1 MFKWKA
7 AEKLAQ
13 PKITEVIAGDE
24 LLTTAIVEEAE
35 PPPLPIAEPLADI
48 VKPSVADEGANSSS
62 EAQMPVALPT
72 KEPATDLGVTAAAQ
86 KSEFAETPPELGDR
100 YEVIEFIGSGGMGSV
115 WKVYDKQLEGT
126 FAVKVLKPELL
137 ADATAVKRFEKE
149 ANLASDLTHANI
161 AAIFGPGT
169 DSQGRPFIIM
179 GYVDGESLADIL
191 AREGKLSEERALD
204 IFTQI
209 CEALSH
215 SHMKG
220 IIHRDI
226 KPSNI
231 IISKTESGGDMVHI
245 VDFGIARC
253 IYDEVTKTQ
262 ALTKA
267 VDIFGSPRY
276 MSPEQ
281 FLGSN
286 VTGQSDIYSLGCVL
300 YEMLTGAP
308 PFTDENPVK
317 LILQQISE
325 TPDLSKISMRLQL
338 LLTLCLAKEPEQRVP
353 SVDSLLVRLP
363 SLDSNSFIAAQPANL
378 THGMLAVIL
387 ILSYAL
393 ISTMA
398 TGPGYPTSPCSSF
411 LPILVWLYVGS
422 VNRDNAGRSVNYKIL
437 ELNLF
442 LASIAAVVI
451 DCVSSTHIQFISLLV
466 TPFLAVLSLLL
477 IRQPRVI
484 EVYSNC
490 ISAISSRIMS
500 CNSRLIIR
508 YEKPIHC
515 IGEVLTCALL
525 ALCVLITS
533 VLIVVPTLFVVCA
546 SDFGASLLSSIFMPC
561 VALLVFFNFVAVAV
575 RLLDDL
581 TKPDRTTRQSLVLS
595 VGTQATLV
603 VTVLLITLAATSALG
618 GNGFNQLL
626 RQCSAGQL
634 VGQKQK
640 SVRLEALSYPD
651 TLLANDAKLIAA
663 SHLWGGNKS
672 SSEALAL
679 CNQILE
685 SKREKDPVTLASAY
699 ALRARIRSSHDRS
712 RVDNADLY
720 KAMSLLE
727 GAQQP
732 SFTDFESNIVRLFE
746 IHLVENEALNLVD
759 LGIRNNDLAL
769 SKRAL
774 ALAKKYGQNDRAYKE
789 QYRKELQATIDAMSA
804 PKPSSAIERR

>member
-35 PPPLPIAEPLADI
+35 PAPLPIAEPLTDM
-48 VKPSVADEGANSSS
+48 VTPSIADECASSI
-62 EAQMPVALPT
+62 AKPQVPVALPPN
-72 KEPATDLGVTAAAQ
+72 EPAADLGVTAAIQ
-86 KSEFAETPPELGDR
+86 KSKFPETPPELGDR

-281 FLGSN
+281 FLGNN
-286 VTGQSDIYSLGCVL
+286 VTGQSDIYSLGCVF

-317 LILQQISE
+317 LILQHISE
-325 TPDLSKISMRLQL
+325 TPDLSGIPQRLQYL
-338 LLTLCLAKEPEQRVP
+338 VYSCLTKEPESRLP
-353 SVDSLLVRLP
+353 SVDSLLAR
-363 SLDSNSFIAAQPANL
+363 IALLGSDLFVNGQPTAL
-378 THGMLAVIL
+378 IHSMLAVAIIL
-387 ILSYAL
+387 ILGCSDVYP
-393 ISTMA
+393 A
-398 TGPGYPTSPCSSF
+398 TRGFAQPFIGSAVV
-411 LPILVWLYVGS
+411 LLLWLYVVA
-422 VNRDNAGRSVNYKIL
+422 VNRDNAGRSINYKIL

-442 LASIAAVVI
+442 FATIAGVIINCLAL
-451 DCVSSTHIQFISLLV
+451 THIAYINLLV
-466 TPFLAVLSLLL
+466 TPFMAALSLFLILQPKVVAAYSKCVSTVSSLVMTCESGFYSKHENIIQKVGLTMMHSLL
-477 IRQPRVI
+477 VLLCLT
-484 EVYSNC
+484 VAANVFLLVL
-490 ISAISSRIMS
+490 ISACGLDIASATTISSSMFLAS
-500 CNSRLIIR
+500 MF
-508 YEKPIHC
+508 
-515 IGEVLTCALL
+515 VL
-525 ALCVLITS
+525 
-533 VLIVVPTLFVVCA
+533 FN
-546 SDFGASLLSSIFMPC
+546 
-561 VALLVFFNFVAVAV
+561 LVFALT
-575 RLLDDL
+575 RLFLDFS
-581 TKPDRTTRQSLVLS
+581 TCKRTVRQSLKLS
-595 VGTQATLV
+595 LKIQTIVVSFVVFATMA
-603 VTVLLITLAATSALG
+603 VTTMAGGDGIKLLA
-618 GNGFNQLL
+618 
-626 RQCSAGQL
+626 RQVFQSQDDKRREL
-634 VGQKQK
+634 Q
-640 SVRLEALSYPD
+640 VRLEALSYPD
-651 TLLANDAKLIAA
+651 TLFANQARLIAA
-663 SHLWGGNKS
+663 SCLWGVNGRNS
-672 SSEALAL
+672 DALAL
-679 CNQILE
+679 GQQIIA
-685 SKREKDPVTLASAY
+685 SRREKDPVTLAAAY
-699 ALRARIRSSHDRS
+699 VLRFRIRDLKGQGGSDT
-712 RVDNADLY
+712 ADLY
-720 KAMSLLE
+720 KAMSYLE
-727 GAQQP
+727 SSQHA
-732 SFTDFESNIVRLFE
+732 SFTDLESSLFGILRPLEAEIV
-746 IHLVENEALNLVD
+746 ALTVGELAAK
-759 LGIRNNDLAL
+759 NNDLAL
-769 SKRAL
+769 GKRAL
-774 ALAKKYGQNDRAYKE
+774 ELVKKYVKDNHSDLERAN
-789 QYRKELQATIDAMSA
+789 ELQATVDAMSA
-804 PKPSSAIERR
+804 PKPPSAVDLK